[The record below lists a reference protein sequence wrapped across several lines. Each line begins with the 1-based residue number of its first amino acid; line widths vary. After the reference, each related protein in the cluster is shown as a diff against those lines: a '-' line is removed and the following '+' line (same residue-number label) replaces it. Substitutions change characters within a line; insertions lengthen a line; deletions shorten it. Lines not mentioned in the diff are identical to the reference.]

1 MKKMLMFVIV
11 GVVVGYFIGFSD
23 AHAHQDTVV
32 TRLVNRVGGNSR
44 AYMPNDVDAQM
55 ERLEKK

>member
-1 MKKMLMFVIV
+1 MKKMLMFISV
-11 GVVVGYFIGFSD
+11 GVAIGYFIGFSD

-32 TRLVNRVGGNSR
+32 TRLVNRVGGSSR
-44 AYMPNDVDAQM
+44 DHMPNDIDAQM